1 MEEDLDDDEEE
12 EVDVFPKPMAE
23 RFILRLE
30 RLETAL
36 QLTMSDVGGPKKTCN
51 VSAVALSARR
61 QEGGGRRGRSGLGRE
76 VVIDGVMER
85 EGRRVMEWMKE
96 GGGD

>member
-51 VSAVALSARR
+51 VSAVSSVSTSA
-61 QEGGGRRGRSGLGRE
+61 
-76 VVIDGVMER
+76 R
-85 EGRRVMEWMKE
+85 EGREEGEEWLGE
-96 GGGD
+96 RGGDWGSDGGRK